1 MFQVAETETFE
12 KELKI
17 LHLEERFNRAKK
29 TIYAMLKENPYYGN
43 NIKKLKGKY
52 SGFYLYRLG
61 DYRLIYSIEEN
72 ENFIFMLHAVQRKDA
87 Y

>member
-12 KELKI
+12 KELKT

-43 NIKKLKGKY
+43 NIKKLKGKFA
-52 SGFYLYRLG
+52 GFYRYRLG
-61 DYRLIYSIEEN
+61 DYRLIYSIDEGEKLV
-72 ENFIFMLHAVQRKDA
+72 FMLHAVQRKDA

>member
-1 MFQVAETETFE
+1 MFQIAETEAFE
-12 KELKI
+12 KELKT

-29 TIYAMLKENPYYGN
+29 AIYAMLKENPHFGN

-52 SGFYLYRLG
+52 AGFYRYRLG
-61 DYRLIYSIEEN
+61 NYRLIYSIDEHEKLV
-72 ENFIFMLHAVQRKDA
+72 FMLHAVQRKDA

>member
-1 MFQVAETETFE
+1 MFHVAETETFE
-12 KELKI
+12 KELRA

-52 SGFYLYRLG
+52 VGLYRYRLG
-61 DYRLIYSIEEN
+61 DYRLIYSIDEN
-72 ENFIFMLHAVQRKDA
+72 EKIVFMLHVAQRKDA

>member
-72 ENFIFMLHAVQRKDA
+72 EKLIFMLHAVQRKDA